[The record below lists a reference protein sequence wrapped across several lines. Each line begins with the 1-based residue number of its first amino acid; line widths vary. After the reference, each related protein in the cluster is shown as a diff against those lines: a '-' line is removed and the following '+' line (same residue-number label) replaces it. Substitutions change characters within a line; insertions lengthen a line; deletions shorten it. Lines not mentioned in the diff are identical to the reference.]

1 MAKLDQT
8 GIKALFDKLGTLMRD
23 NKEFLC
29 ELDAAVG
36 DGDLGITMSLGFTK
50 TAEGLAAL
58 DEPDVGKLLM
68 RSGMLMSQHVPSTM
82 GTLMA
87 SGLMEGGKALKGK
100 DEIDA
105 AGLTL
110 FVEKFR
116 DALIMRGKAQP
127 GEKTIVDAFDYSAK
141 AAAAC
146 VGTSLEDCARAAE
159 QGALDGLE
167 ATKSMMSVH
176 GKAAVFREK
185 TIGRPDPGATVGYMF
200 AKAIADFVNG

>member
-1 MAKLDQT
+1 MPKLDQS
-8 GIKALFDKLGTLMRD
+8 GIKKLFKKLGVLMQD
-23 NKEFLC
+23 NKDFLC

-58 DEPDVGKLLM
+58 DEPDVGKLLV
-68 RSGMLMSQHVPSTM
+68 RAGMLMSQHVPSTM

-100 DEIDA
+100 YEIDA
-105 AGLTL
+105 LGLLL
-110 FVEKFR
+110 FIERFR

-127 GEKTIVDAFDYSAK
+127 GEKTIVDAFDYSVK
-141 AAAAC
+141 AVSKCESA
-146 VGTSLEDCARAAE
+146 SLEDCAKAAE
-159 QGALDGLE
+159 QGALEGLE
-167 ATKSMMSVH
+167 ATKSMMAVH

-185 TIGRPDPGATVGYMF
+185 TIGLPDPGATVGHMF
-200 AKAIADFVNG
+200 VKGIADYVRG

>member
-1 MAKLDQT
+1 MAKLDQS
-8 GIKALFDKLGTLMRD
+8 GIKALFDKLGALMRD

-68 RSGMLMSQHVPSTM
+68 RAGMLMSSHVPSTM

-87 SGLMEGGKALKGK
+87 SGLMEGGKALKGRE
-100 DEIDA
+100 EIDA
-105 AGLTL
+105 AGLAL

-141 AAAAC
+141 AAAVCA
-146 VGTSLEDCARAAE
+146 GASLEDCAKAAA

-167 ATKSMMSVH
+167 ATKGMMSVH

-185 TIGRPDPGATVGYMF
+185 TIGRPDPGATVGHMF
-200 AKAIADFVNG
+200 VKGIADYVNG